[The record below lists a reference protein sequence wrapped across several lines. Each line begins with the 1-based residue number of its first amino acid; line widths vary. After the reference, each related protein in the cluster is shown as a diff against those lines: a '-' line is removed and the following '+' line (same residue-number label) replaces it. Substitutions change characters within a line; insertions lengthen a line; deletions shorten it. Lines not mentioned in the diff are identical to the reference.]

1 MCSPSLQDEDDTEKR
16 AGLGTPVKKN
26 GCVGGLFLMEKACLQ
41 GLGNQVNFPKQMGR
55 RPPAA
60 ERQKGGHYDIA
71 RTHGKS

>member
-1 MCSPSLQDEDDTEKR
+1 MCGTVPPDEDDTEKR

-26 GCVGGLFLMEKACLQ
+26 GCVGGLFLMGKTCLQ
-41 GLGNQVNFPKQMGR
+41 VLGNQVNFPKQIGR